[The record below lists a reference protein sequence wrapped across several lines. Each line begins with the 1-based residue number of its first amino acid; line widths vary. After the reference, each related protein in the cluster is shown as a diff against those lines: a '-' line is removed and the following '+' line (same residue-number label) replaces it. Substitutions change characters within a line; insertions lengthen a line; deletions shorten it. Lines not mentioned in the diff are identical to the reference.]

1 MESAQNKERRSSSR
15 KFHKKSRNSCLP
27 CRRRRVKC
35 NLQPPVCSN
44 CHRRKESCSYIS
56 QTAQESTPLAVA
68 RVQEEISPGKIN
80 ASDSPNSLKNTR
92 NIELFTNWQA
102 LHGNESLRG
111 AWQRALE
118 PNTISPLIQIMEET
132 FLLSLLPDIE
142 RQVFAREFTRLASAF
157 EYVQRS
163 FIALYELH
171 EWSLST
177 SCPSLYT
184 SAYQHHIE
192 ASMIFRHT
200 QPKINSS
207 NWMAVLT
214 FGIGVI
220 IFQFANFLK
229 TPDMLDTS
237 LELLFALRGSS
248 KVAVELAPYL
258 QISSIMLLTQPHSRP
273 PNLHLDELTSN
284 MLVCLDLLGYPDDT
298 TDETKHA
305 CLHSVKAL
313 KRWIVEV
320 NGCPRN
326 WRQFI
331 DWPAAVSEQY
341 LTALSQK
348 HATSL
353 VIFVHWCAIMNRCPK
368 RWYMVGWANRA
379 ATIAMRQ
386 LGEEWDRALE
396 IPRALLATEAEAR
409 YPVHNLKETIPI

>member
-15 KFHKKSRNSCLP
+15 QFHKKSRNSCLP

-35 NLQPPVCSN
+35 NLQPPICSN
-44 CHRRKESCSYIS
+44 CHRRKELCSYIS
-56 QTAQESTPLAVA
+56 QNAQESILLAVA
-68 RVQEEISPGKIN
+68 RVQEEMSPGKIY
-80 ASDSPNSLKNTR
+80 ASNIPNSLKNPG
-92 NIELFTNWQA
+92 NKELFTNLQA
-102 LHGNESLRG
+102 LHYNESLRG
-111 AWQRALE
+111 AWQRVLE

-132 FLLSLLPDIE
+132 FLLSLLPDIK
-142 RQVFAREFTRLASAF
+142 RKVFAQEFSRLASAF

-163 FIALYELH
+163 FTALYELH

-177 SCPSLYT
+177 SCSDLYT

-200 QPKINSS
+200 QPKVGSS

-220 IFQFANFLK
+220 VFQFANCLK
-229 TPDMLDTS
+229 TPDMLDTC

-248 KVAVELAPYL
+248 KLAVELAPYL
-258 QISSIMLLTQPHSRP
+258 QTSSIMLLIPPHSRP
-273 PNLHLDELTSN
+273 STLHMDELTLN
-284 MLVCLDLLGYPDDT
+284 MLVCLDSLGYPDDT
-298 TDETKHA
+298 TDETKYA
-305 CLHSVKAL
+305 CRHSVKAL
-313 KRWIVEV
+313 KQWIVEV
-320 NGCPRN
+320 NGYPRN

-348 HATSL
+348 HSTSL

-368 RWYMVGWANRA
+368 RWYMIGWANRA
-379 ATIAMRQ
+379 ATVAMRH
-386 LGEEWDRALE
+386 LGEEWDQALE
-396 IPRALLATEAEAR
+396 VPRALLASEPESR
-409 YPVHNLKETIPI
+409 